1 MHNKAQDPQSGLW
14 DSKAHPAYHHKHLFF
29 TMAHPSTGGGF
40 STGYFVEPS
49 QNQAVKLRPRKTSE
63 FGLRGGKQGQSSGG
77 GGGANI
83 FGRRSVS
90 RWTFT
95 HDSTHQ
101 LRCVVDGSARL
112 QAVEK
117 QQKPPSGCLPTRAWL
132 GCAVRKTPRG

>member
-77 GGGANI
+77 GGGAQI
-83 FGRRSVS
+83 FSVVGRCQVG
-90 RWTFT
+90 
-95 HDSTHQ
+95 
-101 LRCVVDGSARL
+101 L
-112 QAVEK
+112 
-117 QQKPPSGCLPTRAWL
+117 LPTTRLINCVAW
-132 GCAVRKTPRG
+132 